1 MRILITGV
9 SGFVG
14 SHLARHL
21 AAQDHQVSGTY
32 IRDAPHLEGIEL
44 FDVDLLDEAALTHA
58 VATSQPEIV
67 VHLAGLS
74 HVGESFARPADYFRV
89 NVLGTENLQNAA
101 RGIRLLAASSAEVY
115 GAVAA
120 GDQPI
125 EESRSPAPQ
134 SPYALTKAAMERLVQ
149 VQGAVIV
156 RAFNI
161 VGPGQAQTFALPA
174 FAMQLAAIRA
184 QRQRPVLE
192 VGNLSA
198 RRDFVHVDDAVRA
211 YEVLLTEA
219 EEGGIYNLGSGE
231 AYSIEEALQ
240 RLIQTSGVAPSVEVD
255 PKRCRPIDL
264 PLLQA
269 DIHRLSDLGWA
280 RSKTLDDALGDLWQ
294 STLAASAAGGATD
307 PGSPANA

>member
-1 MRILITGV
+1 MRVLITGV

-14 SHLARHL
+14 THLARHL
-21 AAQDHQVSGTY
+21 AAQGHQVSGTY
-32 IRDAPHLEGIEL
+32 IRGAPDLDGIDL
-44 FDVDLLDEAALTHA
+44 FDVDLLDQAGLTHA
-58 VATSQPEIV
+58 VASSQPEVI

-74 HVGESFARPADYFRV
+74 HVGESFARPADYFRI

-101 RGIRLLAASSAEVY
+101 PGIRLLAASSAEVY

-125 EESRSPAPQ
+125 AESRSLAPQ
-134 SPYALTKAAMERLVQ
+134 SPYALTKAAMERLVLA
-149 VQGAVIV
+149 QGAVIV
-156 RAFNI
+156 RSFNI

-184 QRQRPVLE
+184 QRQEPVLA

-211 YEVLLTEA
+211 YEVLLAEA

-231 AYSIEEALQ
+231 AYSIEEVLQ
-240 RLIQTSGVAPSVEVD
+240 RLIQTSGVSPSVEVD
-255 PKRCRPIDL
+255 PERCRPIDL

-269 DIHRLSDLGWA
+269 DNRRLRKLGWV
-280 RSKTLDDALGDLWQ
+280 RSRDLDDALGDLWQ
-294 STLAASAAGGATD
+294 STLAV
-307 PGSPANA
+307 GSTPNT